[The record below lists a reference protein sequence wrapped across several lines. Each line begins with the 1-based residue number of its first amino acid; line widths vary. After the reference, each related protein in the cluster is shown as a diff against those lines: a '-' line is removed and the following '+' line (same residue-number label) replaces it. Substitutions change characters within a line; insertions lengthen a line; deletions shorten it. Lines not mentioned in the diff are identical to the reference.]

1 MKKEHW
7 LYIIIALLAIWIIAS
22 YATAPKTE
30 APTNTDAE
38 NGEITKE
45 TPVPGSNVPEMIVN
59 TNSNTSN
66 NSAIES
72 PLTGGSAGPNKGT
85 LTDIAPIKSAILV
98 SNQPAGGM
106 VKIDN
111 VALTFDGWVV
121 VQEEVNGAAGWIL
134 GAQRFDKG
142 TYAGGQVELLRP
154 SKAGLTYRVTLYM
167 DNGDKVFDHKVDT
180 PAMDGG
186 SVVTAKFVA
195 Q

>member
-30 APTNTDAE
+30 APTEIDEET
-38 NGEITKE
+38 GEITNE
-45 TPVPGSNVPEMIVN
+45 TPVPGSEVPEAIVN
-59 TNSNTSN
+59 SDSGTTN

-85 LTDIAPIKSAILV
+85 LTNAAPIKSAILV
-98 SNQPAGGM
+98 SNQPAGNM
-106 VKIDN
+106 AKIDN

-121 VQEEVNGAAGWIL
+121 VQEQVTGTAGWIL

-142 TYAGGQVELLRP
+142 TYAGGQVELLRAT
-154 SKAGLTYRVTLYM
+154 KAGLTYKVMLYT
-167 DNGDKVFDHKVDT
+167 DDGDKMFDMKKDT
-180 PAMDGG
+180 VAMDGG
-186 SVVTAKFVA
+186 AAVVASFVA